1 MKPVFDEYIKV
12 YWSQKGVIFSGII
25 SNCTPMLSL
34 KTKDVPPKRTFLIV
48 LSLLAVSAFA
58 FSAHTLIADPKAS
71 PLVKD
76 EAVVAPGI
84 IEEQGSGDAVPLTAQ
99 DDKPVITTY
108 VVKKGDT
115 LSSIASQFS
124 ISTNTLLW
132 ANDLTKKSVIKEG
145 QKLTIL
151 PISGVM
157 YTVAKKDTLS
167 GIAVKFDASVEEI
180 VSFNDLEDTKTIKVG
195 MKLIIPNAELPL
207 EKPVAKP
214 VEKVVKAEVKKEVV
228 KEQAPAVAPTHAI
241 DTDDAKTVVET
252 KTPPDGE
259 AKGYFT
265 MPIPGAVLT
274 QGAHGYNGVDFGA
287 AVGTPV
293 LAAAAGKVIV
303 AKTAGYGGGYGHYIV
318 IEHDNGAQTL
328 YAHLSTLSVAV
339 DDEVTK
345 GQKIALSGN
354 TGRSTGPHLH
364 FEVRGGVNPWIGFK
378 KLTQF

>member
-1 MKPVFDEYIKV
+1 
-12 YWSQKGVIFSGII
+12 
-25 SNCTPMLSL
+25 MLSL

-84 IEEQGSGDAVPLTAQ
+84 IEEQGSGEVVPLTAQ

-108 VVKKGDT
+108 VVKSGDT

-157 YTVAKKDTLS
+157 YTVVKADTLS
-167 GIAVKFDASVEEI
+167 GIAAKFDASVEEI
-180 VSFNDLEDTKTIKVG
+180 VSFNDLEDNKTIKAG

-207 EKPVAKP
+207 EKPVAKV
-214 VEKVVKAEVKKEVV
+214 VEKPAVKQVAKVVAPAPKEEPKVSAPV
-228 KEQAPAVAPTHAI
+228 TQAAPAVAQVAS
-241 DTDDAKTVVET
+241 DTDGGATVVET
-252 KTPPDGE
+252 GPVTKN
-259 AKGYFT
+259 YFT
-265 MPIPGAVLT
+265 MPIPGAILT

-287 AVGTPV
+287 PVGTPV
-293 LAAAAGKVIV
+293 VAAAAGKVIV
-303 AKTAGYGGGYGHYIV
+303 SKPTGYNGGYGHYV
-318 IEHDNGAQTL
+318 VVEHDNGTQTL
-328 YAHLSTLSVAV
+328 YAHLSSVVASV
-339 DDEVTK
+339 GDDVVK

-364 FEVRGGVNPWIGFK
+364 FEVRGGVNPWVGIK